1 MMRYISLFFQL
12 IACFTLFSCS
22 TPGKKTPDEV
32 VWQARVE
39 KKSSQSVIDYI
50 NRGGYSSQEIQSI
63 VQKSVKKNQ
72 CSLAYD
78 LVKSYHID
86 RNLRSEY
93 NTLFQCLVLNKN
105 YQEALYLL
113 KSGAT
118 PEFIR
123 YERVYRNDAL
133 EEASAWGAI
142 EIVRELLRLGEVPS
156 SRAFFLGVS
165 GSYHSEYD
173 KSVSLLELYRP
184 FISKID
190 MNYALVNSPLLYEV
204 AT

>member
-50 NRGGYSSQEIQSI
+50 SRGGYSSQEIQSI

-133 EEASAWGAI
+133 EE
-142 EIVRELLRLGEVPS
+142 
-156 SRAFFLGVS
+156 
-165 GSYHSEYD
+165 
-173 KSVSLLELYRP
+173 
-184 FISKID
+184 
-190 MNYALVNSPLLYEV
+190 
-204 AT
+204 